1 MVRYQWA
8 TDLHAATG
16 QISMLRAIRERS
28 FQVLSL
34 FLISEKRATTSSMLG
49 RFVGSSWTISAMS
62 GCMNSRPSY
71 LWSVEVRTLFCKK
84 GKRDS
89 GPAYNLL
96 EPSFLGNTR
105 RWETDC
111 TGSSRPDA
119 QVQTCR
125 RLAAAGRVVA
135 HRQGHK
141 TERGRSR

>member
-96 EPSFLGNTR
+96 EPSSLGNTHQ
-105 RWETDC
+105 WETGYM
-111 TGSSRPDA
+111 GSSRPGA
-119 QVQTCR
+119 QVRTCR
-125 RLAAAGRVVA
+125 HQAAAGRVVA
-135 HRQGHK
+135 HWQGHRA
-141 TERGRSR
+141 ESGQSR